1 MAQIPLTGG
10 DGTSGQTGLTFRG
23 ALTAMFTEL
32 YGRLH
37 TRVHALNSASDHSAA
52 TGGDKGK
59 FLTTDGTSGVATL
72 RTIADEDIPST
83 IAREATLDNHLGDY
97 NNPHHVTKE
106 QLGITPPTAG
116 AGLNYA
122 EDDSLNAY
130 AKSNG
135 GLKFNLATHNGE
147 IDPAN
152 MATASSMSSDDK
164 VLIAIAPDEPGAA
177 TVPKTITLAILQAL
191 LATTT
196 TPTYRYNALTT
207 SGSAIVVD
215 VMASGEG
222 ITAAIT
228 NGNTLTFTIPTGIK
242 LISAKV
248 RFPGYSTLNLKMG
261 TVDMT
266 NGTMANRWMPL
277 VQAWREDTYQEITGV
292 TTTMDSSEMDKFTI
306 NGLINTTSNHIRLGF

>member
-10 DGTSGQTGLTFRG
+10 YGTSGQTGLTFRT
-23 ALTAMFTEL
+23 ALTSMFTEL
-32 YGRLH
+32 YGKLH
-37 TRVHALNSASDHSAA
+37 TRAHAVNSASDHSAA
-52 TGGDKGK
+52 TGSDKGK
-59 FLTTDGTSGVATL
+59 FLTTDATSGIPTL
-72 RTIADEDIPST
+72 RNIVEDDIPAT
-83 IAREATLDNHLGDY
+83 IARQTDLVNHIGDTD
-97 NNPHHVTKE
+97 NPHEVTAE

-122 EDDSLNAY
+122 QDGSINAY
-130 AKSNG
+130 SKDSG
-135 GLKFNLATHNGE
+135 GLKFNLTTHDGE
-147 IDPAN
+147 IDPSNLSAVTD
-152 MATASSMSSDDK
+152 MESVDM
-164 VLIAIAPDEPGAA
+164 VLIAIAPVQQGDP
-177 TVPKTITLAILQAL
+177 TTPKTITLAALQAL

-207 SGSAIVVD
+207 TGSAIVVD

-222 ITAAIT
+222 ITAAVGS
-228 NGNTLTFTIPTGIK
+228 GNTLTFTIPSGVK

-248 RFPGYSTLNLKMG
+248 RFPGYSTLNVKMG